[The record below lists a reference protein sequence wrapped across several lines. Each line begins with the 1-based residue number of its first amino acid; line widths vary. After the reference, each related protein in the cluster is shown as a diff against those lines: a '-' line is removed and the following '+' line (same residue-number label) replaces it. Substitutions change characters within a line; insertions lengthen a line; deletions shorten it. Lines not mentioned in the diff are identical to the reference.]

1 MNVLVFMDSLTQAKH
16 EGLISGAI
24 LFDFSKAFDRFQHV
38 PLFHKL
44 ESYGIQGRILRWI
57 KAFQSDRSSRARIG
71 LNYSSPAPVSIG
83 VPRGSV
89 LGPLL
94 FLVYVNDLPDVLA
107 STCLLFADDLK
118 YWTYNASALQ
128 MDVDAANQWSLHWH
142 LPLNDKKCVHMSFG
156 GDSMNVLVMNGEKG
170 PENIMRVDAKTDL
183 GISVFSSL
191 SFSLHHEKLAPKTF
205 AILQIIRRTF
215 SCVTRMDFQI
225 LYGAYGRP
233 LLEYANKVFHSIRTK
248 DVTLIERV
256 HRAAMRLFASLKFMN
271 HETLLAMLDFFPLEF
286 SRLRGDLI
294 LTYVLCEQKF
304 DHLYDP
310 SLVARV
316 PVECPPE
323 PEFRRRKPRFTEWC
337 APEVDNFQY
346 NDRSDLWSLA
356 CMMQIMLN
364 VKDLTA
370 DDMNWALQTLK
381 SNPKS
386 FFPLNNQSTDDEVKF
401 VKILNSMLEPDPE
414 KRMSLEQL
422 VQDPFVEAIL
432 EQADPE
438 SLARANRCI
447 VRMADRECPFILFR
461 FCLSGNE
468 FLRTTSKI
476 PSLVIQ
482 PETPMGVSLLPAED
496 GERAV
501 RDYLIR
507 NWRHENCVEGAV
519 IWFAEH
525 CCHSN
530 AGLPPH
536 LSGVLFNVL
545 DLHKANA
552 KLVHNT
558 LIVLN
563 HCVYLRYTVIE
574 LPSPSTESRTAEND
588 QNEAKEFKYSL
599 ENEDFVIILNAM
611 KQHPQDQV
619 IQEAALKLLDSLLGA
634 SHSNVDVEVVR
645 NYLATRQ
652 HVFDHL
658 IKIGL
663 ITYLLELLQSHMYE
677 LARLGAEY
685 LWKYCFYA
693 PIARMVGESKA
704 LITVLYLMRNYP
716 EDIKLFTGGPLL
728 ILALSSCETVRKKLL
743 ATSDVVPILLQ
754 GLDRFSNCPDTIW
767 NICLG
772 LNVVIN
778 LSEHFALHFV
788 GIDGETEYQTDG
800 CGLLHA
806 LYRTYHD
813 STAIIEGLMRVINA
827 VMQYDVIGLY
837 KYEFHRNLPDI
848 ERRISMPFASDDIV
862 VVRMSGKKFIKSMLK
877 EISTRFREH
886 K

>member
-1 MNVLVFMDSLTQAKH
+1 MAELFFRDIMRFCRFKHAYVPRISEAFVSINATTRAVYFSVIRPYIDAPSLTSYLEKYFMNKCI
-16 EGLISGAI
+16 ERRIIFRTFGCLLDFLIRLKSSG
-24 LFDFSKAFDRFQHV
+24 FQHM
-38 PLFHKL
+38 
-44 ESYGIQGRILRWI
+44 Y
-57 KAFQSDRSSRARIG
+57 
-71 LNYSSPAPVSIG
+71 Y
-83 VPRGSV
+83 
-89 LGPLL
+89 LGN
-94 FLVYVNDLPDVLA
+94 F
-107 STCLLFADDLK
+107 
-118 YWTYNASALQ
+118 
-128 MDVDAANQWSLHWH
+128 
-142 LPLNDKKCVHMSFG
+142 
-156 GDSMNVLVMNGEKG
+156 
-170 PENIMRVDAKTDL
+170 
-183 GISVFSSL
+183 
-191 SFSLHHEKLAPKTF
+191 
-205 AILQIIRRTF
+205 
-215 SCVTRMDFQI
+215 I
-225 LYGAYGRP
+225 LYSLVLRNLHPNNIFINESEAYTTDCWSIN
-233 LLEYANKVFHSIRTK
+233 LENYIRGT
-248 DVTLIERV
+248 
-256 HRAAMRLFASLKFMN
+256 
-271 HETLLAMLDFFPLEF
+271 DFFQLE
-286 SRLRGDLI
+286 
-294 LTYVLCEQKF
+294 F

-447 VRMADRECPFILFR
+447 VRMADR
-461 FCLSGNE
+461 
-468 FLRTTSKI
+468 
-476 PSLVIQ
+476 
-482 PETPMGVSLLPAED
+482 LLPAED

-728 ILALSSCETVRKKLL
+728 ILALSSCVTVLKFFCRNSSEEAASYVRRRADS
-743 ATSDVVPILLQ
+743 ATGSGPIQQLP
-754 GLDRFSNCPDTIW
+754 RY
-767 NICLG
+767 
-772 LNVVIN
+772 N
-778 LSEHFALHFV
+778 LEYMSWPECKHFALHFV

-827 VMQYDVIGLY
+827 VMQYEDLLGNKNTHSLKSILRTIASTPDEHPLLLIIEKLRNLSDFLSHKDLEYSGITTVLGFSHENNASSSDVIGLY

-862 VVRMSGKKFIKSMLK
+862 VVRMNGKKSIKSMLK

-886 K
+886 KVVGSLVTQWYLKPANSLQLVSLIHSNASDLKKEIKLYSVQLVTSRETPVESLSGSKGKEHKNILKGFLKAEVVFKCRI